1 MRKIR
6 AKCLV
11 VGKYV
16 REFIIILGD
25 SATGKTAL
33 ISMLLNK
40 G

>member
-11 VGKYV
+11 VGKDL
-16 REFIIILGD
+16 RKIINYLGD
-25 SATGKTAL
+25 SATGKSAL
-33 ISMLLNK
+33 LSMLLTK

>member
-11 VGKYV
+11 VGKYI
-16 REFIIILGD
+16 RKDIIVLGD

-33 ISMLLNK
+33 LSMLLNK